1 MLPDGV
7 WLNDI
12 GRWLVKG
19 SLWGIAIG
27 AVAAILIGYGEH
39 RMAGLA
45 LDAIGDAEW
54 CMASVRPILE
64 GAERAAHEAD
74 RAALALSSY
83 LDTPAPLAVELVAEA
98 LQ

>member
-19 SLWGIAIG
+19 SLWGLAIG
-27 AVAAILIGYGEH
+27 TTAAILVGYGEH
-39 RMAGLA
+39 RMSALA
-45 LDAIGDAEW
+45 LDAIGDADW
-54 CMASVRPILE
+54 CMAQIRPILE
-64 GAERAAHEAD
+64 GAERAAWEAD
-74 RAALALSSY
+74 KAALALSSY
-83 LDTPAPLAVELVAEA
+83 MDTPAPLAVDLVAEA